1 MNITILFNRRLF
13 ILKINRVNITNSIIA
28 INSHNG
34 RAHTTQTNRIKTN
47 NNINTRVSNINT
59 NNSKSVTKSLLSLP
73 LPPVSSS
80 LSNDVYQR
88 FRSREMLRW
97 TQEETDL
104 LEKAVVKHGTEW
116 ELISVEY
123 FNCKKDTATL
133 SRKWNYIRKNK
144 SLLYYDRWT
153 EEEDKKLKMLTKKH
167 GTNNWSKIVEQFNNT
182 RNLLQIKRRWEQLA
196 WKKKGKWLPEEHAML
211 TLLVEQ
217 YGFKW
222 NAFSRALGRPPGTL
236 RLYYDYAIANPP
248 WTKVENDQLYQAVKD
263 HGEDWDKIK
272 ELFPYRS
279 KNNLKYHYDRSISV
293 NPSIKKGIWSEEEI
307 KALEI
312 SYSKHGKKWRLVSAD
327 VGTRSS
333 IQCRLRFKAL
343 TRDSISASLLNN
355 HTFPSALSTT
365 TTVTVTAVATSP
377 YQSSPTT
384 TDIHGQSSSS
394 QQQELPLQQVHELS
408 SSPLLKK
415 EQEGQEKMHYHSPQN
430 DDDHQ
435 KFPQRDRFQ
444 QQFNTTNSH
453 ISYEETSN
461 NTNDDDLL
469 QFIINPCLF
478 NIEDGKNGGNDIM
491 STHHHT
497 NYYNSYINNE
507 NIYANGIDINN
518 NNEINIVGS
527 LDIDDNNSFGINK
540 TIHNHTFDQFLEHPT
555 KHDLM
560 KFQQQQNSSSSN
572 SVDIF
577 HLIENDDLKNDL
589 INLSSPSSSLTLQ
602 PRSLLLTSQ
611 LSPSSSTTTII
622 ANNDSLS
629 ERANQF
635 SEKRPLI
642 STISYNDDGV
652 DDDST
657 TTTYPYLLRTIPSNS
672 QINDDN
678 NDNSSAAASIL
689 YREQTKSIKKETN
702 LTTPVLMWVR
712 YSGHEKEGYCDN
724 CEPDKWLQLK
734 NISGKMF
741 ISPVEIRKF
750 DSPGKRTEGLC
761 HQCNQWVTISTS
773 QEELDNMMRKLEIL
787 EEMNAQFEG
796 GKVRLED
803 NENELITENSKLKA
817 YSIKL
822 KADNKK
828 LKKYKK
834 TVDYN
839 YGVLDSI
846 NSQLMRDNAKLERQ
860 CKMLEKLDRFE
871 KSLVEQSEIGKD
883 QDIQIKKL
891 NFLLNKERDNN
902 KINVKKVNKYLNI
915 IQDLNKDKED
925 LKNLREIEQLEQFKQ
940 TIKCK
945 SKG

>member
-59 NNSKSVTKSLLSLP
+59 NNSKSITKSLLSLP
-73 LPPVSSS
+73 SPPVSSS
-80 LSNDVYQR
+80 LSDDVYQR

-123 FNCKKDTATL
+123 FNCKKDTAAL

-222 NAFSRALGRPPGTL
+222 NAFSRVLGRPPGTL

-263 HGEDWDKIK
+263 HGEDWDNIK

-293 NPSIKKGIWSEEEI
+293 NPLIKKGIWSEEEI
-307 KALEI
+307 RALEI

-343 TRDSISASLLNN
+343 NFLDLC
-355 HTFPSALSTT
+355 
-365 TTVTVTAVATSP
+365 
-377 YQSSPTT
+377 
-384 TDIHGQSSSS
+384 S
-394 QQQELPLQQVHELS
+394 QEITQQRNQ
-408 SSPLLKK
+408 
-415 EQEGQEKMHYHSPQN
+415 
-430 DDDHQ
+430 
-435 KFPQRDRFQ
+435 Q

-478 NIEDGKNGGNDIM
+478 NIEDGKN
-491 STHHHT
+491 
-497 NYYNSYINNE
+497 
-507 NIYANGIDINN
+507 
-518 NNEINIVGS
+518 VGS
-527 LDIDDNNSFGINK
+527 LDIDDDNSFGINK

-602 PRSLLLTSQ
+602 PRSLLLTSK

-652 DDDST
+652 DDD
-657 TTTYPYLLRTIPSNS
+657 
-672 QINDDN
+672 
-678 NDNSSAAASIL
+678 
-689 YREQTKSIKKETN
+689 
-702 LTTPVLMWVR
+702 
-712 YSGHEKEGYCDN
+712 
-724 CEPDKWLQLK
+724 
-734 NISGKMF
+734 
-741 ISPVEIRKF
+741 
-750 DSPGKRTEGLC
+750 
-761 HQCNQWVTISTS
+761 
-773 QEELDNMMRKLEIL
+773 
-787 EEMNAQFEG
+787 
-796 GKVRLED
+796 
-803 NENELITENSKLKA
+803 
-817 YSIKL
+817 
-822 KADNKK
+822 
-828 LKKYKK
+828 
-834 TVDYN
+834 
-839 YGVLDSI
+839 
-846 NSQLMRDNAKLERQ
+846 
-860 CKMLEKLDRFE
+860 
-871 KSLVEQSEIGKD
+871 
-883 QDIQIKKL
+883 
-891 NFLLNKERDNN
+891 
-902 KINVKKVNKYLNI
+902 
-915 IQDLNKDKED
+915 
-925 LKNLREIEQLEQFKQ
+925 
-940 TIKCK
+940 
-945 SKG
+945 